1 MLDRGISSPVLD
13 EIKQQLTIEGAKT
26 PPISAITSPAGVA
39 QDHTPVY
46 LIHRFYARRPH
57 NVFSYLVSHYS
68 NPGDIILDPF
78 MGGGVTVV
86 EALRLKRKAVGVD
99 VNPLARF
106 ITREEVSNIDL
117 TEFESIFAD
126 MTEKVGKQINSFYQ
140 TDCHNCGYEGATAEW
155 YEWSDVL
162 CCPSCG
168 NEEVLR
174 NAKKLASRTA
184 KSRRGQL
191 TLIRSERR
199 DVDEVEEIGEKLYEC
214 STCKAILSTQ
224 TCEVIGHR
232 LCKVKVNCPK
242 CKTKGFKA
250 HKSPSNFDFAQYEK
264 VKKEAEQLLPNLFY
278 PKDAIPPGDK
288 TNEVLA
294 KGFTH
299 FWQLFT
305 SRNLLA
311 LSLLFDYISKVE
323 DPEQRRIWALT
334 LSSALWRVSRHAYFK
349 SDGRIVNAGHHYWL
363 PDIPAEIN
371 VWHYFVT
378 RRVSAVRAGKRY
390 STQQVGSFYQEA
402 ETFDQLKSNKTC
414 LLLNQSSANLPVP
427 DNSVD
432 VVITDPPF
440 GGNVN
445 YGELTDFCTVWLKDI
460 IGLPL
465 GICDKTE
472 EALINRTQGKGEKEY
487 EELLY
492 KVFKEC
498 HRVLKPNSWMVLTF
512 HNRDPRV
519 WMSLHRAARRA
530 GFYLPSKEESPNR
543 GIVYQPPI
551 EEHTTTL
558 HQQAAGAM
566 LGDFILSFKR
576 EEIPSIEVASGV
588 LSTDEEE
595 GLRAKVEELIHF
607 HAGADESTLMTGII
621 PYLEEQKL
629 WHKLAGADFR
639 NFFNKHFLYDKQTKK
654 WFTPDM
660 IDSATKALKPLDF
673 IPAERLTEQIVYS
686 FLSEKKYASLDEI
699 LCAIYAQLV
708 NSYRPGVPAI
718 TKVLDRNCTRIVLPG
733 YPHRQ
738 GFTLKATRPVVSKV
752 KPPTIAEQKS
762 LFGEPILATSLNHDQ
777 IITLLHSYA
786 KKKGYDVHIG
796 EMEQKKDP
804 ELKKI
809 SRLMISSQEFGL
821 PFEVFKTI
829 TEIDVLLLK
838 GSTITHAF
846 EIATTVET
854 ANKAINDR
862 YRNLFAAS
870 PNLLVKTY
878 VVVRDKDF
886 SKAYSQVF
894 SKANVEDG
902 ISEKV
907 KIVRLSE
914 LTKDGFGKLLVT

>member
-1 MLDRGISSPVLD
+1 M
-13 EIKQQLTIEGAKT
+13 
-26 PPISAITSPAGVA
+26 
-39 QDHTPVY
+39 
-46 LIHRFYARRPH
+46 
-57 NVFSYLVSHYS
+57 
-68 NPGDIILDPF
+68 
-78 MGGGVTVV
+78 
-86 EALRLKRKAVGVD
+86 
-99 VNPLARF
+99 
-106 ITREEVSNIDL
+106 
-117 TEFESIFAD
+117 
-126 MTEKVGKQINSFYQ
+126 
-140 TDCHNCGYEGATAEW
+140 
-155 YEWSDVL
+155 

-174 NAKKLASRTA
+174 DAKKLASRTA

-199 DVDEVEEIGEKLYEC
+199 DVDEVEEIGQKLYEC
-214 STCKAILSTQ
+214 SICKAILSTQ
-224 TCEVIGHR
+224 TCEVIEHR

-250 HKSPSNFDFAQYEK
+250 HKNPSAFDFTQYEK
-264 VKKEAEQLLPNLFY
+264 VKAEAEQLLPKLFY
-278 PKDAIPPGDK
+278 PKDPIPPGDETERLLK
-288 TNEVLA
+288 RKL
-294 KGFTH
+294 TH

-305 SRNLLA
+305 PRNLLA
-311 LSLLFDYISKVE
+311 LCLMFGYIKSI
-323 DPEQRRIWALT
+323 PNQEQRRIWVLVF
-334 LSSALWRVSRHAYFK
+334 SSALWRVSRFAYFK

-371 VWHYFVT
+371 VWHYFAT

-390 STQQVGSFYQEA
+390 SAQQIGSFYQEA
-402 ETFDQLKSNKTC
+402 GPFDQLKNSKTC
-414 LLLNQSSANLPVP
+414 LLLNQSSTKLPLP
-427 DNSVD
+427 DNSLD

-445 YGELTDFCTVWLKDI
+445 YGELTDFCTIWLKDI
-460 IGLPL
+460 VGLPS
-465 GICDKTE
+465 GICDKNG
-472 EALINRTQGKGEKEY
+472 EALINRTQGKDEAEY

-492 KVFKEC
+492 QVFKEC
-498 HRVLKPNSWMVLTF
+498 HRVLKPNRWLVLTF

-530 GFYLPSKEESPNR
+530 GFYLPSKEENPNR

-576 EEIPSIEVASGV
+576 EDIPSLEVTSGV

-595 GLRAKVEELIHF
+595 GLRAKIEELIHF

-654 WFTPDM
+654 WFTSDM
-660 IDSATKALKPLDF
+660 IDPATKVLKPLDF
-673 IPAERLTEQIVYS
+673 IPAEQLTEQIVYS

-699 LCAIYAQLV
+699 LCAIYTQLV

-718 TKVLDRNCTRIVLPG
+718 NKVLDRICTKVPLPT

-738 GFTLKATRPVVSKV
+738 GFALKSTRPKVSVIKQ
-752 KPPTIAEQKS
+752 PRIAQQRA
-762 LFGEPILATSLNHDQ
+762 LFGEPVLATSLTHDQ
-777 IITLLHSYA
+777 IIALICSYA
-786 KKKGYDVHIG
+786 KKRGYDVHIG
-796 EMEQKKDP
+796 ESEQRKNP
-804 ELKKI
+804 ELKRV
-809 SRLMISSQEFGL
+809 SRPMFSPEEFGL
-821 PFEVFKTI
+821 SPEVFRI
-829 TEIDVLLLK
+829 IVEIDVLLLRR
-838 GSTITHAF
+838 TATTHAF
-846 EIATTVET
+846 EVATTVET

-862 YRNLFAAS
+862 YRNLFVAY
-870 PNLLVKTY
+870 PNLLIKTY
-878 VVVRDKDF
+878 LVVKDKDF
-886 SKAYSQVF
+886 GKAYTQVF
-894 SKANVEDG
+894 SKANVQDG
-902 ISEKV
+902 ISQKI

-914 LTKDGFGKLLVT
+914 LTEDRFEKLLVT